1 MKKTTVPSTL
11 PVPLA
16 HMLEEEYVRLY
27 GSEEEPLA
35 RRWTL
40 LPEEILDARLLAR
53 KLATALGTRTP
64 PHLAAWQNASGHD
77 PRYRA
82 EIAEEINVILSS
94 ISSSSAPGRWLFED
108 PAFHDAKKAPYE
120 RLGSAAAFDADSV
133 FNLNREMFD
142 RLFSDFVRR
151 AADMRYAEIIRRI
164 HARAKKGQLR
174 SALAIS
180 GGGIRSATFALGV
193 MQGLARTRILE
204 KFHYVS
210 TVSGGGYIGSWLSSW
225 VRRHP
230 WGIRGVA
237 AQLSAIPSDPLQP
250 EAPPARHLRAFSN
263 YLTPR
268 LGILSADTWALVAT
282 YVRNLLLNWIVLI
295 PLLTGVLAIPRYLL
309 TAVVRDPHGSD
320 EYASLGAMSG
330 VIVGLFLLL
339 FGLGYLTWFRPV
351 TDSAKKKRLTDGRFV
366 TFCLLPLM
374 GGSISF
380 TLAWAWYTS
389 AIELKPTDPD
399 PFGPWWFIGVTS
411 LSCLASF
418 VFFVYH
424 YLTASFVEKRTRVGH
439 GNPMLRLG
447 AELLGSIG
455 AGLIGG
461 LLVWLAVHTIFK
473 VPVQEVV
480 SVETIR
486 WPIAHPGGLSATT
499 ALYVCFGVPLMM
511 GILFLQAVVFVGASS
526 HYNEDFDRE
535 WWARASGWVLLGAL
549 LWVALSAISIYGPVA
564 IYHVPGLLTAIG
576 GGAGAFSLLA
586 GRSDKT
592 ASGSKEKGEESKS
605 SIAVNFALGLAVP
618 IFVVFILAMIST
630 GTTAILREISGFQRV
645 PPARLAEDSRLA
657 AHASRQYPAQ
667 LGAHVAT
674 IREAPVENAEQLR
687 SVEHLQIVQTADP
700 YTMLIIAFGCP
711 LLALLVSRF
720 IGVNVFSMHAM
731 YRNRLVRAYL
741 GASRIHR
748 DPNEFT
754 GFDPRDNLSMHELR
768 PEYLWAYSFRDT
780 DAAATA
786 LISPDAPPQLKFLA
800 KEVGQAL
807 GASGKGAFDKEDPA
821 TSRHSALYQSL
832 NQLIATR
839 DLAALF
845 DPTGGPTAPVRRAL
859 RNRRFI
865 ESAFGDAEVYPSP
878 MPLLCAH
885 DVVVSEDDLKAAL
898 APGASPEAD
907 ALRALFRHPA
917 ATYAALL
924 DEINDTIASR
934 ALETIPP
941 FDAVT
946 IDPSAFTV
954 PGTIV
959 HRMIDN
965 RLRVDAALP
974 HLFVPLR
981 YAQPLHVVNI
991 CLNLTTG
998 DELAW
1003 QERKGASFTVS
1014 PLSSG
1019 NYDLGYR
1026 DTSNYGDISVG
1037 TAVTISGAA
1046 ASPNMGYHSS
1056 PALAF
1061 LMTLF
1066 NVRLGWWLGN
1076 PGVAGNDTYRRRNPR
1091 SSILPF
1097 IYEAT
1102 GNSNDR
1108 YQYVYLSDGGHFE
1121 NLALYELVLRR
1132 THRIVVSDAGA
1143 DPKYVY
1149 DDLGNAVRKIRIDLG
1164 IPIDITH
1171 MGIIPPTEKKPGK
1184 YCAVGRIRYKAVD
1197 GQDAEDGQLLYI
1209 KPVVYSDEGPR
1220 DVLNYSKNS
1229 ADFPHESTADQW
1241 FSESQFESYRRLGYF
1256 AIEQI
1261 SRQVDGLSAISLD
1274 ELIEG
1279 AREDLAPTAEDD
1291 SVIP

>member
-1 MKKTTVPSTL
+1 MSKESAKTL
-11 PVPLA
+11 PLPLA

-27 GSEEEPLA
+27 GSEEEPLE
-35 RRWTL
+35 RRWSL
-40 LPEEILDARLLAR
+40 QPEEILDARLLAR
-53 KLATALGTRTP
+53 KLAEALGSRTP
-64 PHLAAWQNASGHD
+64 ANLAAWRTASGHD
-77 PRYRA
+77 PVYRTA
-82 EIAEEINVILSS
+82 IAEEINVLLSA
-94 ISSSSAPGRWLFED
+94 IAPARWLFED
-108 PAFHDAKKAPYE
+108 EAFKETKKAPYTQ
-120 RLGSAAAFDADSV
+120 LGKATTFEPGAV

-142 RLFSDFVRR
+142 RLYSDFVRR

-174 SALAIS
+174 TALSIS

-204 KFHYVS
+204 KFDYIS
-210 TVSGGGYIGSWLSSW
+210 TVSGGGYIGSWISSW
-225 VRRHP
+225 VRRNP

-237 AQLSAIPSDPLQP
+237 AQLAARPSDPLEP
-250 EAPPARHLRAFSN
+250 EPPPVRHLRAFSN

-268 LGILSADTWALVAT
+268 LGLLSADTWSLVAT
-282 YVRNLLLNWIVLI
+282 YVRNLLLNWVVLI
-295 PLLTGVLAIPRYLL
+295 PLLAGVLAIPRYML
-309 TAVVRDPHGSD
+309 TAVVRDPHGST
-320 EYASLGAMSG
+320 EYASRGAIAG
-330 VIVGLFLLL
+330 TVVGLLLL
-339 FGLGYLTWFRPV
+339 FFSLGFLVWFRPV
-351 TDSAKKKRLTDGRFV
+351 TDSAKKKSLTDGSFV
-366 TFCLLPLM
+366 KFCLLPLI
-374 GGSISF
+374 GASISF

-389 AIELKPTDPD
+389 AVRLRVTDPD
-399 PFGPWWFIGVTS
+399 PFGPWWFIRVTTGA
-411 LSCLASF
+411 CLASF
-418 VFFVYH
+418 VVFVYH
-424 YLTASFVEKRTRVGH
+424 YLHASFVEKRSRIH
-439 GNPMLRLG
+439 GNPLFRLG
-447 AELLGSIG
+447 AEFIGSIG
-455 AGLIGG
+455 AGLLGG
-461 LLVWLAVHTIFK
+461 GLVWLAAHTIFK
-473 VPVQEVV
+473 VPVQAVA
-480 SVETIR
+480 SVDTVR
-486 WPIAHPGGLSATT
+486 WPIAQPGGLSAVT
-499 ALYVCFGVPLMM
+499 ATYVCFGVPLLMTV
-511 GILFLQAVVFVGASS
+511 LFLQAVVFVGATS

-549 LWVALSAISIYGPVA
+549 LWIALSAISIYGPVA
-564 IYHVPGLLTAIG
+564 IYQVPGLLTTLG
-576 GGAGAFSLLA
+576 GGAGLFSLLA

-592 ASGSKEKGEESKS
+592 TAGSKEKDEESKS
-605 SIAVNFALGLAVP
+605 GKALNFALGLAVP
-618 IFVVFILAMIST
+618 VFVIFVLALIST
-630 GTTAILREISGFQRV
+630 GTTAILRETSGFERV
-645 PPARLAEDSRLA
+645 PPKRLAEDSRLA
-657 AHASRQYPAQ
+657 AHASRQYTAV
-667 LGAHVAT
+667 LGRQVAT
-674 IREAPVENAEQLR
+674 IKEAPLANAEQLR

-700 YTMLIIAFGCP
+700 YTMLAIAFGCP

-741 GASRIHR
+741 GASRLHR
-748 DPNEFT
+748 EPNAFT
-754 GFDPRDNLSMHELR
+754 GFDPRDNLGMHELR
-768 PEYLWAYSFRDT
+768 PEYLWAYSFRDV
-780 DAAATA
+780 DRAAAA
-786 LISPDAPPQLKFLA
+786 LASPNASPQLEFLA
-800 KEVGQAL
+800 KQINDAL
-807 GASGKGAFDKEDPA
+807 GSQSDDLFDKDA
-821 TSRHSALYQSL
+821 QASSRHSALYQTL
-832 NQLIATR
+832 NSLIAST
-839 DLAALF
+839 DLQALF
-845 DPTGGPTAPVRRAL
+845 DPKGGPTAPVRRAL
-859 RNRRFI
+859 RNRRFV
-865 ESAFGDAEVYPSP
+865 ETAFGDGEVYPSP
-878 MPLLCAH
+878 MPALCAH
-885 DVVVSEDDLKAAL
+885 DVIVSDEELVSGFAE
-898 APGASPEAD
+898 GASPQTD

-917 ATYAALL
+917 KTFAAIL
-924 DEINDTIASR
+924 DEINDVIATR
-934 ALETIPP
+934 ALSEIPP
-941 FDAVT
+941 FDVLT
-946 IDPSAFTV
+946 VDTTPFTV
-954 PGTIV
+954 PGTTV

-965 RLRVDAALP
+965 RLRLDAALP
-974 HLFVPLR
+974 RLVTPLR

-998 DELAW
+998 EELAW

-1019 NYDLGYR
+1019 NYALGYR

-1076 PGVAGNDTYRRRNPR
+1076 PGVAGNKTYRRRNPR

-1108 YQYVYLSDGGHFE
+1108 YPYVYLSDGGHFE
-1121 NLALYELVLRR
+1121 NLALYEMVLRR

-1143 DPKYVY
+1143 DPKYIY

-1184 YCAVGRIRYKAVD
+1184 YCAVGKIRYSTVD
-1197 GQDAEDGQLLYI
+1197 GPDAEEGQLLYI

-1261 SRQVDGLSAISLD
+1261 SQQTDGLSSITLD
-1274 ELIEG
+1274 ALIQG
-1279 AREDLAPTAEDD
+1279 AKEDLTPTTGEEV
-1291 SVIP
+1291 VIS